1 MDITNLSECS
11 RVVVTGDDEGLRLDK
26 FLIMLLPDT
35 SLRERR
41 RIIDNGL
48 VSVNRRSAKASLK
61 MFVGAEV
68 VLFEKKNVPTTAD
81 ILPSLK
87 IIKETGEFAAVYKP
101 AGIHSASIASSLEVS
116 AQDCLAELF
125 PERQPILI
133 NRLDNS
139 TSGILLV
146 AFGHDASRRFK
157 GFEEAGQVEK
167 EYLARII
174 GSPRSEFVM
183 KNELDTDSR
192 AVTKVLDDDADRLR
206 WSYADRVK
214 DLSDGVVVVKVRITK
229 GARHQ
234 IRAHLAHAGF
244 PIVGDAVYGEA
255 TADGKMYLHNQRI
268 SFEGFEAECD
278 PEWD

>member
-1 MDITNLSECS
+1 M
-11 RVVVTGDDEGLRLDK
+11 VVTGDDEGIRLDK

-41 RIIDNGL
+41 RVIDNGL

-101 AGIHSASIASSLEVS
+101 AGIHSASIASSMEVS

-125 PERQPILI
+125 PERQPILV

-167 EYLARII
+167 EYLARVV
-174 GSPRSEFVM
+174 GSPRPEFVV

-192 AVTKVLDDDADRLR
+192 AVTKVLDDDAADRLR
-206 WSYADRVK
+206 WSYADRVAEL
-214 DLSDGVVVVKVRITK
+214 DAGVSLVKVRISK

-234 IRAHLAHAGF
+234 IRAHLASAGF
-244 PIVGDAVYGEA
+244 PIVGDEVYGEA
-255 TADGKMYLHNQRI
+255 SVDAKMYLHNQRI
-268 SFEGFEAECD
+268 SFEGFEAECE